1 MEVVPGEEIVQ
12 VVVTLALSHNI
23 LNPSTLHLLIRENA
37 EQHIDLVD
45 VKIQH
50 HQLYQHVIWHVV
62 DRGIIIA
69 PQAVLLLE
77 FLYEIR
83 LD

>member
-1 MEVVPGEEIVQ
+1 MQ
-12 VVVTLALSHNI
+12 V
-23 LNPSTLHLLIRENA
+23 IRENA

-62 DRGIIIA
+62 DRGVVIA

>member
-12 VVVTLALSHNI
+12 VVVTLALSHHI
-23 LNPSTLHLLIRENA
+23 LDPSTLHLLIRENS
-37 EQHIDLVD
+37 EEHIDFVD

-50 HQLYQHVIWHVV
+50 HQLYQHVVWHVV
-62 DRGIIIA
+62 DRGIVIT
-69 PQAVLLLE
+69 PQTVFLLE